1 MKCIYLVLATVD
13 IQNAIH
19 RWWRCSSFKLC
30 FCSRVDFSN
39 RSFVQSN
46 NSFNFKFQC
55 YANAHV
61 LRLFLFFF
69 SGIKLYFV
77 CATDSNYYG
86 ALNSADYNSIIAL
99 MNFTKSFLYILQ
111 SKRAVKKDG
120 ETIKNLMRHHECTS
134 HTAKMN
140 REWMDKKRKW
150 LKWNKRFEKSNT
162 ADIKYNVFGDIFASY
177 FVLSLVLIYCVSI
190 LLLFFKSISQ
200 PIFNWNSQRKLFLF
214 CSK

>member
-1 MKCIYLVLATVD
+1 MQFIDDDDVLHSNYASAQELISVTDLLFSRIILSTLNFNATQTRMFFVY
-13 IQNAIH
+13 
-19 RWWRCSSFKLC
+19 
-30 FCSRVDFSN
+30 FC
-39 RSFVQSN
+39 
-46 NSFNFKFQC
+46 
-55 YANAHV
+55 
-61 LRLFLFFF
+61 FFF

-120 ETIKNLMRHHECTS
+120 KTIKNLMRHHECTS

-190 LLLFFKSISQ
+190 LLLFF
-200 PIFNWNSQRKLFLF
+200 
-214 CSK
+214 